1 VLFFSCVGQ
10 ILTLQQEQDD
20 DSDSLDF
27 LPEDSPLKG
36 KAPASK
42 QNARKDIIER
52 TRGVTEAQV
61 RPESDPMFQV
71 AENIQTGQ

>member
-1 VLFFSCVGQ
+1 
-10 ILTLQQEQDD
+10 LQQEQDD

-36 KAPASK
+36 KTPASK
-42 QNARKDIIER
+42 KHVRIER
-52 TRGVTEAQV
+52 TRGVTEVQV

-71 AENIQTGQ
+71 AKNIQKGQ